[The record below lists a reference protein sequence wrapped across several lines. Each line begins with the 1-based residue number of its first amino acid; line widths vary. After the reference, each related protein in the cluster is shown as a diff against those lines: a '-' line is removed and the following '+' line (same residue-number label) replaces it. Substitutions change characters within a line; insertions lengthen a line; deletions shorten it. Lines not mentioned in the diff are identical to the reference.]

1 MSAQRRPEFKT
12 RGLRLVSAEVRATAI
27 AAVSNAPIDPE
38 RPIELVLRE
47 EKKARKPDQNQAM
60 WAGPLRDIAEQAWVD
75 GRQFAAEVWHE
86 FFKRE
91 YLPEDDDP
99 ELEILAADGY
109 RKWAIDPSGSRVLIG
124 STTQLLVR
132 GMARYM
138 TQVEAYGAGLG
149 VQFHAPPNQDR
160 RA

>member
-1 MSAQRRPEFKT
+1 MADSRPEFKT
-12 RGLRLVSAEVRATAI
+12 RTLRLVNPAVRATAL
-27 AAVSNAPIDPE
+27 AAISNAPIDPE
-38 RPIELVLRE
+38 RPIEVMLRE
-47 EKKARKPDQNQAM
+47 EKKTRGMDANAAM

-75 GRQFAAEVWHE
+75 GRQFTAEVWHE

-91 YLPEDDDP
+91 YLPEDDDA
-99 ELEILAADGY
+99 ELESLCRDGY
-109 RKWAIDPSGSRVLIG
+109 RKWAIDPSGARVLVG
-124 STTQLLVR
+124 STTQLLVK

-149 VQFHAPPNQDR
+149 VQFHISPNLAR